1 MAQKQTKGLDKNSNA
16 YIIIYSTVMVVVVA
30 AVLAIAALSLKSKQD
45 ANVLNEKKAAILAS
59 INIAGENVEE
69 LYDENIEGIVV
80 NPNGEKIDGYTSEQV
95 INMLGDLR
103 NTMAEGNLP
112 LFKSK
117 DGRYIIPVI
126 GKGLWGDIWGYVALN
141 DDMNTISGVVF
152 DHKGETPGL
161 GAEIATTA
169 FTDQFKNETIFEGD
183 RLVSIA
189 VIKDGAP
196 EGDPHAVDAVSG
208 GTMTSRGLENML
220 KDCLKL
226 YEPFLKSK
234 ASVPM
239 TEIVP
244 AAEAAE
250 VSNIENTEDNE

>member
-30 AVLAIAALSLKSKQD
+30 AVLAITALSLKGRQD

-59 INIAGENVEE
+59 INIAGENVEQ
-69 LYDENIEGIVV
+69 LYDENIDGIVI
-80 NPNGEKIDGYTSEQV
+80 NTEGQQLEGYTSEQV
-95 INMLGDLR
+95 IDMLGDLR
-103 NTMAEGNLP
+103 GSMAEGTLP

-141 DDMNTISGVVF
+141 DDMNTISGAVF

-161 GAEIATTA
+161 GAEIATAA
-169 FTDQFKNETIFEGD
+169 FTDQFKNETIFEDGQ
-183 RLVSIA
+183 LVSIA
-189 VIKDGAP
+189 VIKGGAP
-196 EGDPHAVDAVSG
+196 QDDPHAVDAISG

-220 KDCLKL
+220 KDCFKL
-226 YEPFLKSK
+226 YEPFLKSNV
-234 ASVPM
+234 SVPM

-244 AAEAAE
+244 AEEAE